1 MFCWYIGWYIELMKC
16 SKHLRASYLSTP
28 PAGTIHPF
36 NGLQAPLTPSQR
48 KPEIQEI
55 QWFHNLV
62 SSNLFKHN
70 LRQLGTT
77 VGTTMPQKAKEL
89 SARAVAALK
98 TKPGRSDSCYA
109 VGGVADLYLNVKQS
123 GSRSWLYRY
132 LVHRKRHSPIGL
144 GSYPGISLSKARE
157 LAKGYAGLVSQG
169 IDPRTELRRLASEAG
184 AEANQHVTFREFA
197 ETHFIPKKQTEYKGA
212 DQVRRL
218 QQLLRDYVY
227 PHIGSLRI
235 NEIDK
240 KHIVSI
246 LDQRSDNSTF
256 WQDKHDAAKRT
267 QNYIENIFNQA
278 IAIDVRTTTN
288 PAVWRG
294 LLSEVLPSPR
304 KVHQVTHRPA
314 IHHKQLAQFV
324 KVLIGLDSPKG
335 SRPDVH
341 CFLFGVLTIARS
353 NEARLVDWDE
363 INLRKKIWLMP
374 AGKYKSE
381 KAWVIPLTR
390 EAIKILRAQPSAK
403 YQEGRVFS
411 TLDGGKIGGKNY
423 RACQKP
429 WDSTL
434 CLMASGALS
443 APGAKRKN
451 LTMKQQNLP

>member
-1 MFCWYIGWYIELMKC
+1 MQGFR
-16 SKHLRASYLSTP
+16 H
-28 PAGTIHPF
+28 
-36 NGLQAPLTPSQR
+36 
-48 KPEIQEI
+48 
-55 QWFHNLV
+55 LV
-62 SSNLFKHN
+62 SSNLFKYN
-70 LRQLGTT
+70 LRQFGTT
-77 VGTTMPQKAKEL
+77 VGTTKPQKAKEL
-89 SARAVAALK
+89 SARTIAALK
-98 TKPGRSDSCYA
+98 AKPGRSDTRYA
-109 VGGVADLYLNVKQS
+109 VGGVAGLYLNVKQS

-132 LVHRKRHSPIGL
+132 SVHRKRQSPMGL

-169 IDPRTELRRLASEAG
+169 IDPRTELRRLASEAR

-240 KHIVSI
+240 KHIVLI
-246 LDQRSDNSTF
+246 LDQRSGNSTF

-278 IAIDVRTTTN
+278 IALDVRTTTN

-294 LLSEVLPSPR
+294 LLSEVLPSPK
-304 KVHQVTHRPA
+304 KVHQVTQRPA

-324 KVLIGLDSPKG
+324 KALIGLDSPKG

-353 NEARLVDWDE
+353 NEARLVDWAE
-363 INLRKKIWLMP
+363 INLRKKFGSCRL
-374 AGKYKSE
+374 ANTKAKKLGLSRLLE
-381 KAWVIPLTR
+381 K
-390 EAIKILRAQPSAK
+390 Q
-403 YQEGRVFS
+403 
-411 TLDGGKIGGKNY
+411 
-423 RACQKP
+423 
-429 WDSTL
+429 
-434 CLMASGALS
+434 
-443 APGAKRKN
+443 
-451 LTMKQQNLP
+451 